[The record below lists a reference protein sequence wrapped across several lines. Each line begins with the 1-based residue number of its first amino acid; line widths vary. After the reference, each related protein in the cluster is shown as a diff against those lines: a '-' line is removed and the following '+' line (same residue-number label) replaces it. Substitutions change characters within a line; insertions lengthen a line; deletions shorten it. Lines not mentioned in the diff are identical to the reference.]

1 MKKLFALILALL
13 LALSCTSAFAR
24 TVYTK
29 VTVDREQ
36 MGKLLAG
43 FGIPEAQVSM
53 ADPIL
58 SLVNALGVRV
68 TTVQDGAQ
76 VDLDLNG
83 KDALS
88 LGLAMDGE
96 GVGIVSTLFP
106 NYYLTLSNDTI
117 SQMMAQMSQNMPGAG
132 GEGGTGGFDM
142 AAMQSVFGGY
152 YQKWMEACTAAGIPG
167 DPVEVKYEYGNYVF
181 DTMVPVTVDMEAI
194 TVATTELLS
203 ELLADPA
210 AMAMLQ
216 GMAQGMSQSS
226 GVPFDPQTFEADFVA
241 GFAEWM
247 AHFPDEVNAEVY
259 TNAGDESGVFYM
271 VSESY
276 YEGVEDPFFTAYMLY
291 EGAKNMDMGFAMDI
305 ADEENQE
312 TVTMTAGFEMKD
324 TDMKMFF
331 ELGDMY
337 YGLNMS
343 FKDGNMTFDVFFMNA
358 EAPLMTIVVEV
369 TDGGDRTL
377 PVDAS
382 GKTAMAVEEIMQDA
396 NSEAAQGLYG
406 DIQANGLGALMG
418 VVMQQVPELGSLMG
432 QMGQAS

>member
-43 FGIPEAQVSM
+43 FGIPEAQM
-53 ADPIL
+53 ATVDPIL

-68 TTVQDGAQ
+68 TTAEDGAQ

-83 KDALS
+83 ADALS
-88 LGLAMDGE
+88 VGWASDDA
-96 GVGIVSTLFP
+96 GVNLVSTLFP
-106 NYYLTLSNDTI
+106 NYYLTLSNETI
-117 SQMMAQMSQNMPGAG
+117 AQIMAQMAQNMSGAG
-132 GEGGTGGFDM
+132 GEGGAGGFDM
-142 AAMQSVFGGY
+142 AAMQAVFGGY
-152 YQKWMEACTAAGIPG
+152 YQKWLAACTAAGIPG
-167 DPVEVKYEYGNYVF
+167 EPVEVKYEYKNYVF

-194 TVATTELLS
+194 TEATTELLS
-203 ELLADPA
+203 ELLADPV
-210 AMAMLQ
+210 AMSMLQ
-216 GMAQGMSQSS
+216 GMAQGMAQSS
-226 GVPFDPQTFEADFVA
+226 GVTFDPETFEADFIA

-247 AHFPDEVNAEVY
+247 AHFPDEVSAEVY
-259 TNAGDESGVFYM
+259 TNANDASGMFYM
-271 VSESY
+271 YSEAY
-276 YEGVEDPFFTAYMLY
+276 YEGEEMPFFTAYMLF
-291 EGAKNMDMGFAMDI
+291 ENAQNMDMGFAMDLTD
-305 ADEENQE
+305 DETQQ
-312 TVTMTAGFEMKD
+312 TVTMTAGFAMKD

-331 ELGDMY
+331 DMGGIY

-343 FKDGNMTFDVFFMNA
+343 FNGGNMTFDVFFMNDK
-358 EAPLMTIVVEV
+358 APLMTVAVEIAE
-369 TDGGDRTL
+369 GGDRTL
-377 PVDAS
+377 PVDNA
-382 GKTAMAVEEIMQDA
+382 GKTVLAVEEIMQDA

>member
-68 TTVQDGAQ
+68 TTAEDGAQ

-83 KDALS
+83 ADALS
-88 LGLAMDGE
+88 VGWASDDA
-96 GVGIVSTLFP
+96 GVNLVSTLFP
-106 NYYLTLSNDTI
+106 NYYLTLSNETI
-117 SQMMAQMSQNMPGAG
+117 AQIMTQMAQNMPGAG
-132 GEGGTGGFDM
+132 GEGGAGGFDM
-142 AAMQSVFGGY
+142 AAMQAVFGGY
-152 YQKWMEACTAAGIPG
+152 YQKWLAACTAAGIPG
-167 DPVEVKYEYGNYVF
+167 EPVEVKYEYKNYVF

-203 ELLADPA
+203 ELLADPV
-210 AMAMLQ
+210 AMSMLQ
-216 GMAQGMSQSS
+216 GMAQGMAQSS
-226 GVPFDPQTFEADFVA
+226 GVTFDPETFEADFIA

-247 AHFPDEVNAEVY
+247 AHFPDEVSAEVY
-259 TNAGDESGVFYM
+259 TNANDASGMFYM
-271 VSESY
+271 YSEAY
-276 YEGVEDPFFTAYMLY
+276 YEGEEMPFFTAYMLY
-291 EGAKNMDMGFAMDI
+291 ENAQNMDMGFAMDLTD
-305 ADEENQE
+305 DETQQ
-312 TVTMTAGFEMKD
+312 TVTMTAGFAMKD

-331 ELGDMY
+331 DMGGIY

-343 FKDGNMTFDVFFMNA
+343 FNGGNMTFDVFFMNDK
-358 EAPLMTIVVEV
+358 APLMTVAVEIAE
-369 TDGGDRTL
+369 GGDRTL
-377 PVDAS
+377 PVDNA
-382 GKTAMAVEEIMQDA
+382 GKTVLAVEEIMQDA

-418 VVMQQVPELGSLMG
+418 TVMQQAPELGSLMG

>member
-68 TTVQDGAQ
+68 TTVQNGAQ

-305 ADEENQE
+305 ADEETQE
-312 TVTMTAGFEMKD
+312 TVTMTAGFAMKD

-331 ELGDMY
+331 ELGDIY

-343 FKDGNMTFDVFFMNA
+343 FNGGNMTFDVFFMNDK
-358 EAPLMTIVVEV
+358 APLMTVAVEIAE
-369 TDGGDRTL
+369 GGDRTL
-377 PVDAS
+377 PVDNA
-382 GKTAMAVEEIMQDA
+382 GKTVLAVEEIMQDA